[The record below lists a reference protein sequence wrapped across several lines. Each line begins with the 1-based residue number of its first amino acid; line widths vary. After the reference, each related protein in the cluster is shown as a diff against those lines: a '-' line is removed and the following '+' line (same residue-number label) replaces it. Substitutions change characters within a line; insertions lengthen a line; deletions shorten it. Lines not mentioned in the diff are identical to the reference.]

1 MADRVNRLRTLLRI
15 AGAVPIAAG
24 LHTLVAGGRSVPP
37 WRPAGAMV
45 ESELRYYSAFYVA
58 YGATA
63 LRAAAQEELEPAVV
77 KGLAAALF
85 LGGVGRGA
93 AWLSAGAPH
102 PLQRALLALEL
113 TVPVLIAAEAGAIR
127 HSAA

>member
-1 MADRVNRLRTLLRI
+1 MADRVNRQRTLLRI

-63 LRAAAQEELEPAVV
+63 LRAAAQEELEPATVTA
-77 KGLAAALF
+77 LAAAMF
-85 LGGVGRGA
+85 LGGLGRGA

-102 PLQRALLALEL
+102 RLQRALLALEL

-127 HSAA
+127 RSAA